1 MLPPPSRLSL
11 PSVVL
16 WLAWRSYLRKLQVDP
31 LLTKSITA
39 AVLSVLSEV
48 AAKRLN
54 NLPLKSSTAIHELT
68 IGLVLRGPLVH
79 AFHNFLDNVLFKGAN
94 QTSAP
99 VVAAKLLLDQFVFAP
114 MFTSLYFY
122 VRGLSED
129 RSLSCTTKRL
139 RKDLF
144 QIMKSNWAL
153 WLPANLVNYLFVP
166 LQLRVLFA
174 SLVALFWNAHLISKA
189 STAQ

>member
-68 IGLVLRGPLVH
+68 IGLVLRCRQAATRSIRVRPHVHVALLLCAWLERGSQSVMHHKKTQKGPLPNH
-79 AFHNFLDNVLFKGAN
+79 EEQLGA
-94 QTSAP
+94 
-99 VVAAKLLLDQFVFAP
+99 VAACQ
-114 MFTSLYFY
+114 S
-122 VRGLSED
+122 R
-129 RSLSCTTKRL
+129 
-139 RKDLF
+139 
-144 QIMKSNWAL
+144 
-153 WLPANLVNYLFVP
+153 
-166 LQLRVLFA
+166 
-174 SLVALFWNAHLISKA
+174 
-189 STAQ
+189 